1 MAVLIQRQHK
11 KKISVELLKKAA
23 KEALA
28 VKDLKADKVEVS
40 ILLTDDA
47 EIARMNLQYRG
58 KEGPT
63 DVLSFA
69 QNDGMVMPGASKM
82 LGDVVVSIDTAER
95 QALDAGRTVE
105 DETVQLVIHGVLHL
119 LGYDDVNQTGYEEMV
134 EIGQRVWE
142 RVSI

>member
-40 ILLTDDA
+40 ILLIDDA